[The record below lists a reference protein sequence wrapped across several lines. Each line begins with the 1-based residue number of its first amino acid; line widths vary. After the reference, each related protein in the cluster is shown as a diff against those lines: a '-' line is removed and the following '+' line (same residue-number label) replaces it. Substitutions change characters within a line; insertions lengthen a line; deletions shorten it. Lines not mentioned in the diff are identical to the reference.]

1 MKTFLKV
8 FVGIFSIAIFFLG
21 APLAGN
27 ASVSL
32 PAKISEVFPDDD
44 LANAIANNLNVS
56 VDTIVTQQ
64 ILADISTFSMQSHEV
79 SNLEGLEYLTGA
91 NSIDLY
97 GGENITDLSPLS
109 GLNNLTNLDI
119 AFNNVTDLSPIANLN
134 NLYSFSATGNSIN
147 DISPL
152 ANMTTLRYLSLNSQT
167 ITNPELNYTSLISI
181 PNNIINLN
189 GTIIAPSTISD
200 NGIYEEPNVEWD
212 LPAYLPAVSYKF
224 SEYVSVANA
233 EATFS
238 GTVNQPLKEV
248 LDYTVDFDVDGVV
261 SDTESITEGN
271 LITAPAEPTKTGYT
285 FLGWYDAAEGG
296 NKWDFSS
303 DKMPASDITL
313 YAQFS
318 LNSYDV
324 NFDVDGTTTSETVD
338 YNELIQEPQN
348 PIKPGYTFT
357 GWYDAS
363 GNKWDFAANK
373 MPASNIT
380 LYAQFSLNNY
390 NVNFDVD
397 GTITSE
403 TVDYNA
409 LIQKPQNPI
418 KPGYTFTG
426 WYDAKEGGNKWNFET
441 DKMPANDVT
450 LYARFSLISDTSNN
464 NQGGATPKGPK
475 QKHTLTIKTESSTEI
490 KEVARKTLPATGDAN
505 SLPLLI
511 TGMVLLSSV
520 LFICRKRV

>member
-8 FVGIFSIAIFFLG
+8 FVGIFSIVIFFLG

-32 PAKISEVFPDDD
+32 PAKISEVFPDDN

-97 GGENITDLSPLS
+97 GGKNITDLSPLS

-200 NGIYEEPNVEWD
+200 NGVYEEPNVEWD
-212 LPAYLPAVSYKF
+212 LPAYLPTVSYKF
-224 SEYVSVANA
+224 SKSVSVANA
-233 EATFS
+233 QATFS

-261 SDTESITEGN
+261 SDTESIAEGN
-271 LITAPAEPTKTGYT
+271 LITAPVEPTKTGYT
-285 FLGWYDAAEGG
+285 FQGWYDAAEGG

-303 DKMPASDITL
+303 DKMPARDITL

-338 YNELIQEPQN
+338 YNALIQE
-348 PIKPGYTFT
+348 
-357 GWYDAS
+357 
-363 GNKWDFAANK
+363 
-373 MPASNIT
+373 
-380 LYAQFSLNNY
+380 
-390 NVNFDVD
+390 
-397 GTITSE
+397 
-403 TVDYNA
+403 
-409 LIQKPQNPI
+409 PQNPI

-450 LYARFSLISDTSNN
+450 LYARFGLISDTSNN
-464 NQGGATPKGPK
+464 NQGGAAPKGPK
-475 QKHTLTIKTESSTEI
+475 QKHTLTIKTESSTKT
-490 KEVARKTLPATGDAN
+490 KEVARKTLPVTGDAN

-520 LFICRKRV
+520 LFIYRKRV

>member
-1 MKTFLKV
+1 M
-8 FVGIFSIAIFFLG
+8 GIFSIVIFFLG

-32 PAKISEVFPDDD
+32 PAKISEVFPDDN

-97 GGENITDLSPLS
+97 GGKNITDLSPLS

-200 NGIYEEPNVEWD
+200 NGVYEEPNVEWD
-212 LPAYLPAVSYKF
+212 LPAYLPTVSYKF
-224 SEYVSVANA
+224 SKSVSVANA
-233 EATFS
+233 QATFS

-261 SDTESITEGN
+261 SDTESIAEGN
-271 LITAPAEPTKTGYT
+271 LITAPVEPTKTGYT
-285 FLGWYDAAEGG
+285 FQGWYDAAEGG

-303 DKMPASDITL
+303 DKMPARDITL

-338 YNELIQEPQN
+338 YNALIQE
-348 PIKPGYTFT
+348 
-357 GWYDAS
+357 
-363 GNKWDFAANK
+363 
-373 MPASNIT
+373 
-380 LYAQFSLNNY
+380 
-390 NVNFDVD
+390 
-397 GTITSE
+397 
-403 TVDYNA
+403 
-409 LIQKPQNPI
+409 PQNPI

-450 LYARFSLISDTSNN
+450 LYARFGLISDTSNN
-464 NQGGATPKGPK
+464 NQGGAAPKGPK
-475 QKHTLTIKTESSTEI
+475 QKHTLTIKTESSTKT
-490 KEVARKTLPATGDAN
+490 KEVARKTLPVTGDAN

-520 LFICRKRV
+520 LFIYRKRV

>member
-8 FVGIFSIAIFFLG
+8 FVGIFSIVIFFLG

-32 PAKISEVFPDDD
+32 PAKISEVFPDDN

-97 GGENITDLSPLS
+97 GGKNITDLSPLS

-200 NGIYEEPNVEWD
+200 NGVYEEPNVEWD
-212 LPAYLPAVSYKF
+212 LPAYLPTVSYKF
-224 SEYVSVANA
+224 SKSVSVANA
-233 EATFS
+233 QATFS

-261 SDTESITEGN
+261 SDTESIAEGN
-271 LITAPAEPTKTGYT
+271 LITAPVEPTKTGYT
-285 FLGWYDAAEGG
+285 FQGWYDAAEGG

-303 DKMPASDITL
+303 DKMPARDITL

-324 NFDVDGTTTSETVD
+324 NFDVAGTT
-338 YNELIQEPQN
+338 
-348 PIKPGYTFT
+348 
-357 GWYDAS
+357 
-363 GNKWDFAANK
+363 
-373 MPASNIT
+373 
-380 LYAQFSLNNY
+380 
-390 NVNFDVD
+390 
-397 GTITSE
+397 TSE

-409 LIQKPQNPI
+409 LIQEPQNPI

-464 NQGGATPKGPK
+464 NQGGAAPKGPK
-475 QKHTLTIKTESSTEI
+475 QKHTLTIKTESSTKT
-490 KEVARKTLPATGDAN
+490 KEVARKTLPVTGDAN

-520 LFICRKRV
+520 LFIYRKRV

>member
-21 APLAGN
+21 APVAGN
-27 ASVSL
+27 ASASL

-97 GGENITDLSPLS
+97 GGKNITDLSPLS

-200 NGIYEEPNVEWD
+200 NGVYEEPNVEWD

-224 SEYVSVANA
+224 SKYVSVANA

-324 NFDVDGTTTSETVD
+324 NFDVDGTTSSETVD
-338 YNELIQEPQN
+338 YNELIQE
-348 PIKPGYTFT
+348 
-357 GWYDAS
+357 
-363 GNKWDFAANK
+363 
-373 MPASNIT
+373 
-380 LYAQFSLNNY
+380 
-390 NVNFDVD
+390 
-397 GTITSE
+397 
-403 TVDYNA
+403 
-409 LIQKPQNPI
+409 PQNPI

-450 LYARFSLISDTSNN
+450 LYARFSLISDTPNN

-475 QKHTLTIKTESSTEI
+475 QKHTLTIKTESSTKT
-490 KEVARKTLPATGDAN
+490 KEVARKTLPVTGDAN